1 MANSAE
7 QKKPSPQSTETE
19 GEFIKRVLAKLQS
32 NWPEHPMTP
41 EIAKGLKEEFVVMVK
56 EYGRA
61 RVEKACLKAIREGIP
76 FRGQNDWNIF
86 PKIDE
91 LRKMAERE
99 STGYTVPKCTDC
111 DSTGWRLV
119 ADMRVTKCHCRGGA
133 KPGTAP
139 ANGKALAAGDLQ

>member
-99 STGYTVPKCTDC
+99 STGYTVPQCADC
-111 DSTGWRLV
+111 DSTGWRPTLI
-119 ADMRVTKCHCRGGA
+119 TKLDPTPRLERCECR
-133 KPGTAP
+133 
-139 ANGKALAAGDLQ
+139 KAMA